1 MYERLIRR
9 LTALLMLTLAIA
21 ARAETAETPAPPHDK
36 DDVSASLLTIG
47 PGNNAINCFGH
58 TAIRMQSRAHHLDYC
73 FTFEM
78 KLDKNERMK
87 FITGQAKAGFMV
99 AQTENF
105 IEQYRRQGRSITEY
119 ELNLL
124 PQEKQELWRNLDK
137 ELAEGAR
144 WTYDFI
150 TVNCSSMCV
159 WIIEKSLIGES
170 IRYQHLPDLLN
181 GTYGDI
187 MDSIGTD
194 SPWMTLYFR
203 LRYFGRRNDSGQLND
218 KMAPE
223 LLARAWRNA
232 VFTNDSGEARPVIT
246 STKPLTRQTLTPRPV
261 WPTPMMALIMLI
273 ITITILFILTK
284 KRMIMK
290 KVFTTKSNKRLLLGF
305 ALVMCSTL
313 SALAGGDDWYA
324 FKVQAEA
331 YPTGAGL
338 VYVDNVAVAEE
349 NIQWAATV
357 DREFT
362 TQSTVAYGYAKANE
376 GWQLLGFAKDTFDEE
391 NNLVRTYAVTDK
403 IGDSGYALLTL
414 DNGETSKHWDE
425 ATGSEVSDDSITVAA
440 KMPLDPNNSFRAFFT
455 HVAAQVNKRQT
466 AMGTV
471 TIDKLVND
479 IGDKVTL
486 TATPNNEFCQFVNWT
501 LDGQVV
507 STDPTIVV
515 DVTGIA
521 NYEANFSDSRTVT
534 LQFPEAGGY
543 QVFYSNY
550 DFELQEQ
557 IDSYSPYLYYT
568 MTNENE
574 MADSVNAEG
583 RRVSHLTGISS
594 NYYLSGKKP
603 AILYGSGEVSISPAS
618 GEEAQSDESYSCS
631 LFRWSGEQGVQV
643 DTLPTIDQENDLT
656 FIYYT
661 FDIDKMLFNRI
672 TTGTIAPNSLY
683 MRIFGNMVGAGLETP
698 EVIYFNE
705 EVEAEATGVNT
716 VKVSRLQ
723 DKGFFTIDGRR
734 LEKPSRSGIYVT
746 DGKKIVIRNK

>member
-1 MYERLIRR
+1 MFARLIRR

-36 DDVSASLLTIG
+36 DDVRASLLTIG
-47 PGNNAINCFGH
+47 PGNDAVTCFGH
-58 TAIRMQSRAHHLDYC
+58 TAIRMQSKAHHLDYC

-78 KLDKNERMK
+78 KLDKNERLK
-87 FITGQAKAGFMV
+87 FLTGQAKAGFMV
-99 AQTENF
+99 APTENF
-105 IEQYRRQGRSITEY
+105 IDQYRQQGRGITEY

-124 PQEKQELWRNLDK
+124 PLQKQELWRNLDK

-159 WIIEKSLIGES
+159 WIIEKSLISES
-170 IRYQHLPDLLN
+170 IKYQHLPDLLN
-181 GTYGDI
+181 GTYGDVI
-187 MDSIGTD
+187 DSIGAD
-194 SPWMTLYFR
+194 SPWMTLFFR

-223 LLARAWRNA
+223 LLARAWGNA
-232 VFTNDSGEARPVIT
+232 AFTNGTEAPRPVIAGVR
-246 STKPLTRQTLTPRPV
+246 SLARQTLTPRPAQ
-261 WPTPMMALIMLI
+261 PTPMMALIMLI

-290 KVFTTKSNKRLLLGF
+290 KVFTTKSNKRLFLGF

-313 SALAGGDDWYA
+313 NVLAGGDDWYA

-338 VYVDNVAVAEE
+338 VYVDTVAVAEE
-349 NIQWAATV
+349 DIQWAAAT

-362 TQSTVAYGYAKANE
+362 TRSTVAYGYAKANE

-403 IGDSGYALLTL
+403 IGDSGYATLTL
-414 DNGETSKHWDE
+414 DNGETSKHWDD
-425 ATGSEVSDDSITVAA
+425 ATGSEVTDDSITVAA
-440 KMPLDPNNSFRAFFT
+440 KMPLDPNNSFRALFT

-521 NYEANFSDSRTVT
+521 NYEASFSDSRTVT

-643 DTLPTIDQENDLT
+643 DTLPTFDPESDLT

-661 FDIDKMLFNRI
+661 FDINKLQFNRI

-683 MRIFGNMVGAGLETP
+683 MRIFGNMVGAGLEAP

-705 EVEAEATGVNT
+705 DVETEATGISP
-716 VKVSRLQ
+716 VKVRRQQGQGFYTLGGRLQ
-723 DKGFFTIDGRR
+723 KT
-734 LEKPSRSGIYVT
+734 PSRSGIYVA
-746 DGKKIVIRNK
+746 DGQKIVVRNK